1 MHKSLI
7 ITRQIIFLFLIV
19 SWFIFSFPNS
29 AFAQAYINPQLE
41 QQVLKIIREHPEVIL
56 ESVQKYQQQIQ
67 QQQIAQ
73 QRKPFFEA
81 IKNNPQGV
89 IGYSPYLGATEK
101 KVLLVEFS
109 DFQCPYC
116 ARAAQTVK
124 EFMAKHSDEVTLVY
138 KHLPLSAIHPQAMA
152 AAQAAYAAQQQGKFW
167 QYHDALF
174 AQQKQLGEVL
184 YSQIAQSLD
193 LDLEQFN
200 QDRKESITS
209 IQKDLQLAQQLQING
224 TPFFVLGNQAFS
236 GAVPLSEMEAIL
248 EKIETN

>member
-1 MHKSLI
+1 M
-7 ITRQIIFLFLIV
+7 
-19 SWFIFSFPNS
+19 
-29 AFAQAYINPQLE
+29 
-41 QQVLKIIREHPEVIL
+41 
-56 ESVQKYQQQIQ
+56 
-67 QQQIAQ
+67 
-73 QRKPFFEA
+73 
-81 IKNNPQGV
+81 
-89 IGYSPYLGATEK
+89 
-101 KVLLVEFS
+101 LVEFS

-174 AQQKQLGEVL
+174 AQQKQLGEEL
-184 YSQIAQSLD
+184 YLQIAENLS

-200 QDRKESITS
+200 RDRKQAITN

-224 TPFFVLGNQAFS
+224 TPFFVLDNQSFS

-248 EKIETN
+248 GKI

>member
-1 MHKSLI
+1 MHKLLI
-7 ITRQIIFLFLIV
+7 IPRQITFLVLIV
-19 SWFIFSFPNS
+19 SLFVLSFPNS
-29 AFAQAYINPQLE
+29 AFAQTYINSQLE
-41 QQVLKIIREHPEVIL
+41 QQVLQIIREHPEVIL
-56 ESVQKYQQQIQ
+56 ESVQKYQQQQ
-67 QQQIAQ
+67 QQKIAQ
-73 QRKPFFEA
+73 KQQAFFEVVQ
-81 IKNNPQGV
+81 NNPQGV
-89 IGYSPYLGATEK
+89 IGDSPYLGAAEK

-167 QYHDALF
+167 QYHYALF
-174 AQQKQLGEVL
+174 AQQKQLGEEL
-184 YSQIAQSLD
+184 YLQIAQNLS

-200 QDRKESITS
+200 RDRKQAITS

-236 GAVPLSEMEAIL
+236 GAVPLSEMEATL

>member
-1 MHKSLI
+1 MHKLLI
-7 ITRQIIFLFLIV
+7 IPRQITFLVLIV
-19 SWFIFSFPNS
+19 SLFVLSFPNS
-29 AFAQAYINPQLE
+29 AFAQTYINPQLE
-41 QQVLKIIREHPEVIL
+41 QQVLQIIREHPEVIL
-56 ESVQKYQQQIQ
+56 ESVQKYQQKIQ

-73 QRKPFFEA
+73 KQQAFFEA
-81 IKNNPQGV
+81 INNNPQGV
-89 IGYSPYLGATEK
+89 IGNSPSLGAAEK

-138 KHLPLSAIHPQAMA
+138 KYLPLNAIHPQAMA

-174 AQQKQLGEVL
+174 AQQKQLGEEL
-184 YSQIAQSLD
+184 YLQIAENLS

-200 QDRKESITS
+200 YDRKKGITS
-209 IQKDLQLAQQLQING
+209 IQTDLQLAQQLQING

-248 EKIETN
+248 ENIETN